1 MSRYIGYTEIV
12 IGLGQILGPILG
24 GVIYEH
30 FKFDNT
36 MYFFGALNL
45 LGMALCCVFI
55 PKQIDYT
62 DI

>member
-12 IGLGQILGPILG
+12 IGLGLFLGPILG

-45 LGMALCCVFI
+45 LGMALCCVLI
-55 PKQIDYT
+55 PK
-62 DI
+62 